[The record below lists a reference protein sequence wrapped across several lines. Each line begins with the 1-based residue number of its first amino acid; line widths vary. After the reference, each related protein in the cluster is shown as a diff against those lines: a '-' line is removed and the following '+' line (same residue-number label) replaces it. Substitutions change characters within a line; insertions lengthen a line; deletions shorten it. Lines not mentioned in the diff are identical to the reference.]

1 MKHNITSS
9 LCTLALLGT
18 IANAPAGSDNLLTLN
33 YSGFFGADTKL
44 GGSFVADGTPFSFAA
59 TFNAAAPLEEFTDT
73 GLGSFS
79 ASSLSF
85 LIDGT
90 AYTGSSPANQIVVLK
105 DPEGSGHYE
114 AQLSSADLSYYII
127 SRFGSATTDFHAA
140 TPTATEFSDFYAND
154 CSGAFQIALDG
165 VTGGLVINDLSGDS
179 AASLTVAAVPEPSQW
194 AAISCI
200 GVLGLAYV
208 AKRRLTKA
216 AH

>member
-33 YSGFFGADTKL
+33 YSGFFGAYTKL
-44 GGSFVADGTPFSFAA
+44 GGSFVAEGTPFSFAA
-59 TFNAAAPLEEFTDT
+59 TFNAAAPLEYTDT
-73 GLGSFS
+73 GLGLFS

-90 AYTGSSPANQIVVLK
+90 AYTGSSPANQIVLLK
-105 DPEGSGHYE
+105 DPEAIGHYV
-114 AQLSSADLSYYII
+114 AQLSSADLTYYII
-127 SRFGSATTDFHAA
+127 SRFSGATTDFHAA
-140 TPTATEFSDFYAND
+140 TPTATEFSDFFAND
-154 CSGAFQIALDG
+154 YSGAFQIALDG